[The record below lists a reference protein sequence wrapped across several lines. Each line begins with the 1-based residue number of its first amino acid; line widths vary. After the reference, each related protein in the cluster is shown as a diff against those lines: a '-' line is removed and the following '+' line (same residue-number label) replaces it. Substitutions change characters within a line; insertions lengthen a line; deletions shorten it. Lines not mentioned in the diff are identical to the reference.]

1 MEFWVE
7 IIEFE
12 CSRSCVYIPYCISL
26 KSQGIKDVNFDRILG
41 FQSLYWAQPE
51 ITVDPRM
58 SFSDT
63 VASRVGAYRFEF
75 FEVRVLI
82 LIELRYHQKNGMPK
96 FQVYGIQC
104 DLFSKLR
111 SHLRFR
117 IFLLMFSYF
126 GCFVFVGVE
135 PSSKGKALEEA

>member
-26 KSQGIKDVNFDRILG
+26 KSQGIKDVNLDRILG

-58 SFSDT
+58 SFSGT
-63 VASRVGAYRFEF
+63 VALRIDAYHFKF

-82 LIELRYHQKNGMPK
+82 LIE
-96 FQVYGIQC
+96 
-104 DLFSKLR
+104 S
-111 SHLRFR
+111 
-117 IFLLMFSYF
+117 
-126 GCFVFVGVE
+126 
-135 PSSKGKALEEA
+135 